1 MSQTPETMLF
11 NARAVPGTDYS
22 QNDGLVVTMTG
33 APAANWS
40 AGTVTL
46 NAGGA
51 LITDKPIGVIARADA
66 GPGERVSVV
75 TSGLAEA
82 RVGAGGGFMPGGSA
96 IAVMDAT
103 GAVVPL
109 TVIPPATQV
118 WVLGTAVLPDG
129 VARVNAGERLL
140 VDVQPYLMVTP

>member
-1 MSQTPETMLF
+1 MSQTPESMLF
-11 NARAVPGTDYS
+11 NAPAIPGTDYS
-22 QNDGLVVTMTG
+22 QSDGLVVTMTG
-33 APAANWS
+33 APATNWS

-46 NAGGA
+46 SAGGA

-82 RVGAGGGFMPGGSA
+82 RVGIGGGFVPGGSA
-96 IAVMDAT
+96 IAVVDAT

-109 TVIPPATQV
+109 AVIPPATRV

-129 VARVNAGERLL
+129 TPRINAGERVL

>member
-11 NARAVPGTDYS
+11 NAPAALGTDYS
-22 QNDGLVVTMTG
+22 QSDGLVVTRTG
-33 APAANWS
+33 APAADWS

-46 NAGGA
+46 SAGGA
-51 LITDKPIGVIARADA
+51 LVTDKPAGVIVRADA
-66 GPGERVSVV
+66 GPSERVSVV
-75 TSGLAEA
+75 TSGLAEV
-82 RVGAGGGFMPGGSA
+82 RCGGGGFVPGGSA
-96 IAVMDAT
+96 IAVVDAT

-109 TVIPPATQV
+109 AVIPPATQV

-129 VARVNAGERLL
+129 QPRINAGDRLL